1 MKALKESLEKDDIED
16 IKKKSEELTKALG
29 EAATEAYQKAGAES
43 SKEWKGHPSDSV
55 DTDYEVKE

>member
-1 MKALKESLEKDDIED
+1 M
-16 IKKKSEELTKALG
+16 TKALG